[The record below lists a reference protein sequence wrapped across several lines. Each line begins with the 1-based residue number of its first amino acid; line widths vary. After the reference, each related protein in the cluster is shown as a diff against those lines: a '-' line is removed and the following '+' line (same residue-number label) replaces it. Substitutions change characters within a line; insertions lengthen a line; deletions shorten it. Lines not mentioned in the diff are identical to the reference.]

1 MKDEHILDGGWWV
14 GQWEVV
20 ATSVTECLGANFKQK
35 MVARVEKDIEGKK
48 LNYFKGKEFICT
60 QKLCAN

>member
-1 MKDEHILDGGWWV
+1 V